1 MKKVKL
7 GDLLEVK
14 RGTTLAG
21 KYYATCGDKIRLT
34 LGNFNYPG
42 GGFKK
47 NISKDNIYFNGPIN
61 DEYVLKKGDII
72 TPLTEQVSGL
82 LGETAR
88 IPEDNKYVQSGDVAL
103 IIPNE
108 EKLDNR
114 FAYYL
119 ISSFSVKKQLGAA
132 AQQTKIRHTTPD
144 KIKQCEVW
152 IPDMKQQKKIGL
164 FLDLLNLKITKN
176 NSIAEQLELMVKT
189 IYDYWFLQ
197 FEFPNEEGKPYKSS
211 GGKMAWN
218 KELQREIPE
227 KWKVSNLYK
236 NNLTELIKPGVE
248 EFVGTKKYL
257 ATADVNGTSY
267 SKGTNVTFTN
277 RESRANMQP
286 TLNSV
291 WFAKMKNSVK
301 HLYFNKE
308 LTSIITETILS
319 TGFCGLQCDEYS
331 FEYLVSF
338 IGSDYFEKVKNQL
351 AHGATQQAVN
361 NSDLKNIK
369 MVIPSKRILNKFH
382 ELTKDIFNLISEKKV
397 ENSELAS
404 LRNLLLPLLMNGQV
418 TIGE

>member
-1 MKKVKL
+1 MKNKIILDICKRFSA
-7 GDLLEVK
+7 GDAIKAKEIKSV
-14 RGTTLAG
+14 G
-21 KYYATCGDKIRLT
+21 KYPVFGANGIRGYT
-34 LGNFNYPG
+34 DTFNFDGQCAVIGRQGAESGNVHYYEGKAYMTEHAIVAEANDENCSGYLAYKLMQMNLARYQGQSAQPG
-42 GGFKK
+42 ISAKT
-47 NISKDNIYFNGPIN
+47 ISKLPIN
-61 DEYVLKKGDII
+61 VPDLEYQKLVFEALNSLEKKIANNNAI
-72 TPLTEQVSGL
+72 T
-82 LGETAR
+82 
-88 IPEDNKYVQSGDVAL
+88 
-103 IIPNE
+103 
-108 EKLDNR
+108 
-114 FAYYL
+114 
-119 ISSFSVKKQLGAA
+119 KQLEAMA
-132 AQQTKIRHTTPD
+132 
-144 KIKQCEVW
+144 
-152 IPDMKQQKKIGL
+152 
-164 FLDLLNLKITKN
+164 
-176 NSIAEQLELMVKT
+176 KT

-227 KWKVSNLYK
+227 KWEVSNLYK

-301 HLYFNKE
+301 HLYLNKE

-338 IGSDYFEKVKNQL
+338 IESDYFEKVKNQL